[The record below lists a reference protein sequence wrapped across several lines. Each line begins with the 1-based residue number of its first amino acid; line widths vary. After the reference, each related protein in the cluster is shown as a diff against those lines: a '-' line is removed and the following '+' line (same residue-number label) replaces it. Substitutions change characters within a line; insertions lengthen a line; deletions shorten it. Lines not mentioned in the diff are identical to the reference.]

1 MPRVET
7 RDDAR
12 IDRRTF
18 LLTGVALATGALAQN
33 PRLETFSQ
41 WLAASQ
47 AIRDAALQP
56 CLDRI
61 GSLDR
66 EIQAWVQVLPQ
77 KSTGDGALSGIPCGA
92 KDIIETRGLAT
103 EYGSAI
109 YKGRIGMADAA
120 IVRELRRRGGIL
132 LGKTHTTSF
141 AYRTPGPTG
150 SFPPSFPAAVA
161 IISR

>member
-1 MPRVET
+1 MMIDGT
-7 RDDAR
+7 RHVSEESVMR

-18 LLTGVALATGALAQN
+18 VLAGVALATGASAQS

-41 WLAASQ
+41 WLAASR
-47 AIRDAALQP
+47 AMRNAALQP

-61 GSLDR
+61 RSLDR

-77 KSTGDGALSGIPCGA
+77 EPTGGGALGGIPFGV

-109 YKGRIGMADAA
+109 YKGRIGTADAA
-120 IVRELRRRGGIL
+120 IVRELRQRGGVL
-132 LGKTHTTSF
+132 LGKTHTT
-141 AYRTPGPTG
+141 
-150 SFPPSFPAAVA
+150 
-161 IISR
+161 